1 MPNSTWASS
10 IISHQ
15 LQDIGIVVFNFN
27 CQLFEPSME
36 ALSILALTLYPMKI
50 YQTTAKLLGF
60 LASVVLGQHALTQEF
75 PWIADDKIA
84 RIDAKWTEEKIQIDG
99 ILDEKAWLECAP
111 SRKFVDLIS
120 GEETAYSTTV
130 KLLWD
135 NENLYVAYD
144 IEEPN
149 VQGKFTERDSPIYQD
164 NDVEIFIAGENAY
177 YEFEINSLGTIYEG
191 LFVWQSDFEKS
202 GLAQLK
208 ELDRNN
214 PALRFQEF
222 NGVGFTKHP
231 RGKRWAFLGW
241 DYAGA
246 RSAVAVQGTL
256 NDGRTGVS
264 LERDEVAQLWQTAC
278 FASES
283 QRSMANRFLKVQSVQ
298 GASTAGR
305 LWRMGVEPSW
315 DLGFPYSGILPV
327 CEVLQAVV
335 ESGWRRWRRWTGI
348 LILRKLQRGS

>member
-1 MPNSTWASS
+1 
-10 IISHQ
+10 
-15 LQDIGIVVFNFN
+15 
-27 CQLFEPSME
+27 ME

-50 YQTTAKLLGF
+50 FQTTAKLLGF

-256 NDGRTGVS
+256 NDD
-264 LERDEVAQLWQTAC
+264 RDRDRGWTVELAFPWRGMKLLNYGKPRALPPNPNDQWRID
-278 FASES
+278 FS
-283 QRSMANRFLKVQSVQ
+283 RFNQYKVRPPQADS
-298 GASTAGR
+298 GGWALSRHGI
-305 LWRMGVEPSW
+305 W
-315 DLGFPYSGILPV
+315 DSHIPEYFPYVKFCKP
-327 CEVLQAVV
+327 
-335 ESGWRRWRRWTGI
+335 
-348 LILRKLQRGS
+348 